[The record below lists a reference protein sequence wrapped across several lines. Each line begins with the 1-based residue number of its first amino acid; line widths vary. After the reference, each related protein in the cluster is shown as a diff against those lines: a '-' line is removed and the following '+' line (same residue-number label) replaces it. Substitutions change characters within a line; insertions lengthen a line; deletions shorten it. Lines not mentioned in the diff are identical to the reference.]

1 MSDKEVLK
9 KFYYGSYKSS
19 KCVNFLFSVLV
30 AIDLS
35 IFIQIRKA
43 SFRVLYTTK
52 KEMKMNRKCDF
63 YILNQAHDLTDDE
76 FEQFWYHVR
85 LHHPNTYDDI
95 LNTCRLKLADI
106 SENKKVN
113 TFTLQSIR
121 PIGPIHSVLSS
132 VIDEN
137 CIFRREFF
145 YSYFPF
151 RQRS

>member
-1 MSDKEVLK
+1 M
-9 KFYYGSYKSS
+9 
-19 KCVNFLFSVLV
+19 
-30 AIDLS
+30 
-35 IFIQIRKA
+35 
-43 SFRVLYTTK
+43 
-52 KEMKMNRKCDF
+52 
-63 YILNQAHDLTDDE
+63 NQAHDLTDDE
-76 FEQFWYHVR
+76 FEQFWCHVR

-113 TFTLQSIR
+113 TFALQSIR

>member
-1 MSDKEVLK
+1 MI
-9 KFYYGSYKSS
+9 Y
-19 KCVNFLFSVLV
+19 LFS
-30 AIDLS
+30 
-35 IFIQIRKA
+35 
-43 SFRVLYTTK
+43 FRFDSKGFFSCPLYDEK
-52 KEMKMNRKCDF
+52 RNENEQECDF

-76 FEQFWYHVR
+76 FEQFWCHVR

-113 TFTLQSIR
+113 TFALQSIR